1 MIVLKSSDLRKEF
14 ILDSNAN
21 LSMRTSN
28 LVGYYSA
35 VLAVVITIVTLGFA
49 MIAIPISGA
58 NCPGDCV
65 EYPYL
70 DTVSQFPKDYLW
82 MYLAIVLILVYVI
95 LMVAIHSYAV
105 EQKKI
110 FSLIAL
116 SFAIITA
123 IILLGDYFVQFSV
136 VPISLM
142 SGETEGI
149 TLLTQYNPHG
159 VFIALEELGYIMMSL
174 SFLFIAPVFANR
186 NRLETAIRWI
196 FIASFALVIAS
207 LIIISI
213 NHGID
218 RLDRF
223 EVLAISI
230 DWLVLIINGVLL
242 SILFRRQLKAK

>member
-1 MIVLKSSDLRKEF
+1 MNPSS
-14 ILDSNAN
+14 N
-21 LSMRTSN
+21 LSSRTSN
-28 LVGYYSA
+28 LVGLYSA
-35 VLAVVITIVTLGFA
+35 ILTVVITIVTLGFA
-49 MIAIPISGA
+49 LTAIPISGA
-58 NCPGDCV
+58 NCPVDCI

-82 MYLAIVLILVYVI
+82 MFFAIVLILVYVI
-95 LMVAIHSYAV
+95 LVVAIHYYAV

-110 FSLIAL
+110 FSHIAL

-136 VPISLM
+136 IPISLM

-149 TLLTQYNPHG
+149 SILTQYNPHG

-174 SFLFIAPVFANR
+174 SFLFIAPVFSNR
-186 NRLETAIRWI
+186 NRLEAAIRWI
-196 FIASFALVIAS
+196 FITSFVLVIVS
-207 LIIISI
+207 LIMISI
-213 NHGID
+213 NHGLD

-223 EVLAISI
+223 EVLVISI

-242 SILFRRQLKAK
+242 SILFSRQLKA